1 MDMTNVPLFSMLKQ
15 RMGWLEQRQG
25 VLMQNVANSDT
36 PNFTPTDLQA
46 QDFEKQ
52 LRMQNAPVGNK
63 VPMAVTNAR
72 HIASPQTGLSVKQ
85 IKVRDKE
92 TDPLGNSVDLVEEAK
107 KMSEVQQQY
116 QMATNIY
123 GKALTMMKTAIGK
136 GSS

>member
-36 PNFTPTDLQA
+36 PKFTPTDLQA

-52 LRMQNAPVGNK
+52 LRMQNAPVGMK
-63 VPMAVTNAR
+63 IPMAVTNAH
-72 HIASPQTGLSVKQ
+72 HIASPQTGLAVKQ

-136 GSS
+136 GG